1 MSSIASSA
9 GALALQQAAK
19 AAAAGSN
26 KADSFVED
34 YFRKKAA
41 GNDNTEPGAFVK
53 QYFKDLETS
62 KEINPPSSQ
71 NSNPKDTSS
80 NAAHKNKDCN
90 NGNGDFVDQHYEE
103 LQGVINK
110 RRSSTLAREMSKN
123 KSSSDRSRDNQ
134 QKHSTKDTPDVV
146 DLCDSD

>member
-1 MSSIASSA
+1 MGFCSASTVGVESMSSIASSA

-19 AAAAGSN
+19 AAAAAGSN
-26 KADSFVED
+26 KADSSFVED

-41 GNDNTEPGAFVK
+41 GNDNTEPSAFVK

-80 NAAHKNKDCN
+80 NAAHKNKDGN
-90 NGNGDFVDQHYEE
+90 NGNGDFVDQVGIFVLTQSVYHFALLYFRPF
-103 LQGVINK
+103 K
-110 RRSSTLAREMSKN
+110 
-123 KSSSDRSRDNQ
+123 
-134 QKHSTKDTPDVV
+134 
-146 DLCDSD
+146 

>member
-1 MSSIASSA
+1 MGFCSASTVGVESMSSIASSA

-41 GNDNTEPGAFVK
+41 GNDNTEPSAFVK

-80 NAAHKNKDCN
+80 NAAHKNKDSN
-90 NGNGDFVDQHYEE
+90 NGNGDFVDQVGIFVLTQSVYHFALLYFRPF
-103 LQGVINK
+103 K
-110 RRSSTLAREMSKN
+110 
-123 KSSSDRSRDNQ
+123 
-134 QKHSTKDTPDVV
+134 
-146 DLCDSD
+146 